1 MENKDELYT
10 LDYIKKNGVDFEDL
24 WFSSTSDEI
33 LDNPEDEGGTP
44 FTGLTYELYD
54 NGQLRYFSFYKDGF
68 KHGLLREFY
77 NTGERKS
84 EEIMHYGQT
93 KGKRTQW
100 YENGQLKSVSEHELG
115 VELSYQEWDVK
126 HNLIKSSKL
135 QETSEIYD
143 YLLTQRKQNS
153 KIRRD

>member
-44 FTGLTYELYD
+44 FIGLTYELYD
-54 NGQLRYFSFYKDGF
+54 NGQLQYYSFYKDGF

-115 VELSYQEWDVK
+115 VELSYQEWDIK
-126 HNLIKSSKL
+126 HNLIKSSEL

-143 YLLTQRKQNS
+143 YLLTQRKLNS
-153 KIRRD
+153 KIRRE